1 MERHFPLF
9 SCGFGMD
16 GLLSSFPLLLNINIQ
31 LFILV
36 STKCSGILRTN
47 KEKIVNV
54 KNSLVVTATNWH
66 KYAQRE
72 KIPFG
77 RSNAGFA
84 LLLLPSSLLW
94 LFYLFSPRK
103 MASIV
108 LCCSAS
114 FH

>member
-1 MERHFPLF
+1 
-9 SCGFGMD
+9 MD

-66 KYAQRE
+66 EYTRRE

-94 LFYLFSPRK
+94 LYLFSPRK